1 MERVGQRLASGD
13 LQDIKAV
20 PTSEKTAEQA
30 RSLGIPLTT
39 LNKDPSLSVAID
51 GADTAVAE
59 TFGLVKGGGGA
70 LLREKL
76 VAAAAQDFIVI
87 VDDSKIAEGLGAA
100 FALPVEIIQY
110 AHEHV
115 RRQVESLPSLSG
127 CQAKLR
133 LKEDQS
139 PYVTDNGNYIVDLHF
154 RKPIAVPQQAA
165 IEISAVVG
173 VVEHGLFLDMA
184 TTMVVAAP
192 GGVRVITAEG
202 L

>member
-100 FALPVEIIQY
+100 L
-110 AHEHV
+110 
-115 RRQVESLPSLSG
+115 
-127 CQAKLR
+127 
-133 LKEDQS
+133 
-139 PYVTDNGNYIVDLHF
+139 
-154 RKPIAVPQQAA
+154 
-165 IEISAVVG
+165 
-173 VVEHGLFLDMA
+173 
-184 TTMVVAAP
+184 
-192 GGVRVITAEG
+192 
-202 L
+202 